1 MAAAD
6 AQWQRLPKARRAAV
20 YRAIG
25 RAARIAREDRDAE
38 LSQDLRTIMNV
49 LRAHAVGARTKR
61 AGARTRSTTST
72 RSKKST
78 RSTKKRG
85 SRTKR

>member
-6 AQWQRLPKARRAAV
+6 AKWQRIPKARRAAV

-38 LSQDLRTIMNV
+38 LAEDLRTIMNV
-49 LRAHAVGARTKR
+49 LRAHAV
-61 AGARTRSTTST
+61 AGVRTRSTTKRKPT
-72 RSKKST
+72 KRKP
-78 RSTKKRG
+78 TKKR
-85 SRTKR
+85 RTGAKR

>member
-38 LSQDLRTIMNV
+38 LASDLRAIMNV
-49 LRAHAVGARTKR
+49 LRAHAVARS
-61 AGARTRSTTST
+61 RSTTK
-72 RSKKST
+72 RKST
-78 RSTKKRG
+78 RAKKR
-85 SRTKR
+85 